1 MHRFAARIG
10 SAFAILVLLA
20 TTVVRADTVSY
31 AFERSS
37 ITFTHIARTPNG
49 MAVGI
54 NDPALRALFKAL
66 GATLTWHAGER
77 MVLITTSAPEVIGFG
92 VGNAQYSVG
101 PVTAQARFAA
111 YMNGDEVY
119 LPLDDVLHALG
130 VSAQDGVL
138 ERLLTSLDVQGYG
151 VQAVLVAHGGGILR
165 PRLVTDAPDRVVY
178 EFDGVGTTL
187 AAQRTVNAGGI
198 RSVEITSSG
207 TARDPKTVV
216 TIDLLPG
223 TRHDP
228 PQSGSGEFEVA
239 FGANGSAPP
248 LVEPLQQSVAAA
260 PQSVAATPPPPPG
273 DMTNGTPPP
282 SSGPSAQATGN
293 ATVGTVS
300 VQAGSDGSQTVAIA
314 VTGDATYEWHRLR
327 APDNRFWID
336 IKNAQLAG
344 GPQDQAE
351 ADPLIALRVRQID
364 PQTVRIAVSLAGDN
378 ALDVSPAATGIT
390 LNVGTAMVADT
401 APRSGTGSIGAVV
414 SASEPQTLVTPVP
427 ADEYGPSGSN
437 DQGSWKFGTQGYVP
451 TNPKLI
457 VLDPGH
463 GGTDRGSMHGDL
475 QEAILTLDM
484 AKRVQAIL
492 IARGWQVKMTRT
504 IDHDV
509 DPTPRSTQ
517 EAIGIGHDNVDA
529 YALQARD
536 DIANEAGAR
545 LFVSIHCNA
554 YLNSGPNGATVY
566 YSKPIDQPLA
576 QVMDRDIAMSD
587 LGVKDDGTVKSHLYV
602 TLHANMPAILIET
615 AFLSNPSDYAKLASS
630 DWRQQMAEAIADGID
645 KYAQQNPVAGSA
657 Q

>member
-1 MHRFAARIG
+1 
-10 SAFAILVLLA
+10 VA
-20 TTVVRADTVSY
+20 TT
-31 AFERSS
+31 
-37 ITFTHIARTPNG
+37 
-49 MAVGI
+49 
-54 NDPALRALFKAL
+54 
-66 GATLTWHAGER
+66 
-77 MVLITTSAPEVIGFG
+77 
-92 VGNAQYSVG
+92 
-101 PVTAQARFAA
+101 
-111 YMNGDEVY
+111 
-119 LPLDDVLHALG
+119 
-130 VSAQDGVL
+130 
-138 ERLLTSLDVQGYG
+138 
-151 VQAVLVAHGGGILR
+151 
-165 PRLVTDAPDRVVY
+165 
-178 EFDGVGTTL
+178 
-187 AAQRTVNAGGI
+187 
-198 RSVEITSSG
+198 
-207 TARDPKTVV
+207 
-216 TIDLLPG
+216 
-223 TRHDP
+223 
-228 PQSGSGEFEVA
+228 
-239 FGANGSAPP
+239 
-248 LVEPLQQSVAAA
+248 
-260 PQSVAATPPPPPG
+260 ATPPPPPG
-273 DMTNGTPPP
+273 DMTNATVA
-282 SSGPSAQATGN
+282 PSANPSPQATGN
-293 ATVGTVS
+293 ATVSAVS

-336 IKNAQLAG
+336 IKNAQLAD

-351 ADPLIALRVRQID
+351 ANPLVALRVRQID
-364 PQTVRIAVSLAGDN
+364 PQTVRIALSLAGDN
-378 ALDVSPAATGIT
+378 ALDVSPAATGLT
-390 LNVGTAMVADT
+390 VNVGAAMLADT
-401 APRSGTGSIGAVV
+401 APRSGSGSIGAVV

-427 ADEYGPSGSN
+427 ADEYGASSD
-437 DQGSWKFGTQGYVP
+437 DQSTWKFGPQGYVP

-492 IARGWQVKMTRT
+492 VARGWQVKMTRT

-576 QVMDRDIAMSD
+576 LIMDRDIAMSG
-587 LGVKDDGTVKSHLYV
+587 LGVKDDGIVKSHLYV

-615 AFLSNPSDYAKLASS
+615 AFLSNPTDYAKLASS
-630 DWRQQMAEAIADGID
+630 DWRQQMAQAIADGID
-645 KYAQQNPVAGSA
+645 KYAQANPVTGSA

>member
-20 TTVVRADTVSY
+20 TTVVRAETVSY
-31 AFERSS
+31 AFEHSTV
-37 ITFTHIARTPNG
+37 TFTHITRTSTG
-49 MAVGI
+49 TAVGI
-54 NDPALRALFKAL
+54 DDPAFRSLLKSL
-66 GATLTWHAGER
+66 GATLTWRAGER

-101 PVTAQARFAA
+101 PVTAQAHFAA
-111 YMNGDEVY
+111 YMNASEVY
-119 LPLDDVLHALG
+119 LPFDDVLHALG

-151 VQAVLVAHGGGILR
+151 PQAVLVAHGGGILR
-165 PRLVTDAPDRVVY
+165 PRVVADAPDRVMY

-207 TARDPKTVV
+207 SARDPKTVV

-223 TRHDP
+223 TRHDA

-248 LVEPLQQSVAAA
+248 LVEPLQQSVAAE
-260 PQSVAATPPPPPG
+260 PETPPPPPS
-273 DMTNGTPPP
+273 DMTNA
-282 SSGPSAQATGN
+282 SAAPSANPSPQATGN
-293 ATVGTVS
+293 ATVGAVS
-300 VQAGSDGSQTVAIA
+300 VQAGSDGSQTVTIA

-351 ADPLIALRVRQID
+351 ANPLIALRVRQID
-364 PQTVRIAVSLAGDN
+364 PQTVRIALSLAGDN

-390 LNVGTAMVADT
+390 LNVGTGMVADT
-401 APRSGTGSIGAVV
+401 APRAGTGSIGAVV
-414 SASEPQTLVTPVP
+414 SATEPQTLVTPVP
-427 ADEYGPSGSN
+427 ADEYGASGS
-437 DQGSWKFGTQGYVP
+437 DQSNWKFGPQGYVP
-451 TNPKLI
+451 ANPKLI

-463 GGTDRGSMHGDL
+463 GGSDRGSMHGDL
-475 QEAILTLDM
+475 QEAILNLDL

-492 IARGWQVKMTRT
+492 VARGWQVKMTRT

-566 YSKPIDQPLA
+566 YSKPIDEPLA
-576 QVMDRDIAMSD
+576 QIMDRDIAMSGLD
-587 LGVKDDGTVKSHLYV
+587 VKDDGTVKSHLYV
-602 TLHANMPAILIET
+602 TLHANMPAVLIET
-615 AFLSNPSDYAKLASS
+615 AFLSNPSDYAKLSS
-630 DWRQQMAEAIADGID
+630 SQWRQQMAQAIADGID
-645 KYAQQNPVAGSA
+645 KYAQQNPITGSA